1 MSTCTMAWRGARHTV
16 AAAVC
21 AGALAAG
28 AVHAQAPLRVVPN
41 VLVSI
46 DQNRATIVDRIVAE
60 WGERLASADAGIT
73 EAQLRATLTA
83 MRADYLLAAS
93 VAGSLDGLRNVV
105 VSSLAGA
112 APELGLRAHAKAIG
126 DTADDLVYEPVT
138 PCRVL
143 DSRSA
148 AGGVLQANQ
157 LRNWLAANPA
167 GNFSAQ
173 GGAATNCGIP
183 VKPAAVMINF
193 TVANTTGTVNFLTA
207 WPFGLARP
215 NAATLNWTAA
225 GQQIA
230 NAVIVPLC
238 TGGGCASD
246 FSTFASAQTDL
257 IGDVLG
263 YFAAP
268 VATAMD
274 CTTVASGSTA
284 IPVSSDTAVAL
295 PACTAGYTRTGS
307 ACAGTS
313 GVPSAYLLES
323 TLSSCVFRNLSA
335 VATYN
340 ATATSICCR
349 IPGR

>member
-1 MSTCTMAWRGARHTV
+1 MSTCTMAWRGVRQTML
-16 AAAVC
+16 AAVC
-21 AGALAAG
+21 AGALATG
-28 AVHAQAPLRVVPN
+28 AAHAQAPLRVVPN
-41 VLVSI
+41 ALVSI
-46 DQNRATIVDRIVAE
+46 DQNRATVVDRIVAE
-60 WGERLASADAGIT
+60 WGDRLAGADAGIT
-73 EAQLRATLTA
+73 VVQLRATLNA

-105 VSSLAGA
+105 ASSLVGA
-112 APELGLRAHAKAIG
+112 PPEQELRVATKVLG
-126 DTADDLVYEPVT
+126 DTADDLVYTPVT
-138 PCRVL
+138 PCRIL

-148 AGGVLQANQ
+148 GGGVLLAGQV
-157 LRNWLAANPA
+157 RNWLAANPA

-193 TVANTTGTVNFLTA
+193 TIANTTGNANFLVA

-225 GQQIA
+225 AQQIA